1 MQNMKLHLKF
11 LCHLLP
17 QVENRNAVLK
27 AKGDRL
33 WYCKSPKTHNKYT
46 SLLKMTINTNHNDCN
61 IFPVSTK
68 PEIFYK
74 MPDLINNNR
83 RHMTTSGLICV

>member
-1 MQNMKLHLKF
+1 MPWGYMQNMKF

-33 WYCKSPKTHNKYT
+33 WYCRSPKIHNKYT
-46 SLLKMTINTNHNDCN
+46 SLFKMTNNTK
-61 IFPVSTK
+61 FS
-68 PEIFYK
+68 K